1 MKQYR
6 IVLDRPEVVES
17 FAAQIKAYIEQNP
30 GYVPLLQAVEPS
42 GDVAYIQYG
51 LSFAQEFFQDL
62 TIFGMTSHCAL
73 TPDTHSAKFPVVSL
87 LLFEKSNYLVQGYD
101 CHNITPSEAGR
112 EFCAQ
117 LSSISDLKGI
127 IMMSSDLTL
136 SPQGF
141 IDEIS
146 DRYPDVPIFGAIAG
160 TSALSKDLSL
170 IFLNDKIFDRG
181 IIAVAL
187 YGKEL
192 NIEIHHDLGWKPLGR
207 QFTITSSTPDGIVK
221 EIDNQPAFNI
231 YRKYL
236 GVEANEYFFENTS
249 AFPFVYKKDNK
260 IIGRVALNYTNNDL
274 QFAMNIPVGTKAS
287 LAYAKD
293 KYLLAGT
300 LKSANKLVDFVPEAI
315 LIYACMSRRTL
326 MGDQLADKEF
336 SYFDQVNDN
345 STWSCGFAEILY
357 NEEGAGLLN
366 GTFISVGLRE
376 GNAKSENKVRPIIDN
391 DINPSTTVVPLNDR
405 LINFLENTT
414 ADLNDNVMQLF
425 EMASHDQLTHLFNRA
440 AFDYWFDKKYEE
452 LDESGN
458 MAMVMFDID
467 HFKKVN
473 DIYGH
478 DIGDEVIKGVVKS
491 INESIPKEAIIARWG
506 GEEFIG
512 IMPGVTKKE
521 AIDLA
526 ETIRKSVESTSFAPV
541 KKVTISVGVITINKY
556 NCLDKRNLFTLVDSA
571 LYEAKETG
579 RNKVVFRATNS
590 V

>member
-6 IVLDRPEVVES
+6 IVLENPEDVERL
-17 FAAQIKAYIEQNP
+17 ADEIQGILNDNP
-30 GYVPLLQAVEPS
+30 DSVPLLQAVEPS
-42 GDVAYIQYG
+42 GDIAYIQYG
-51 LSFAQEFFQDL
+51 LTFAQEYFQDL

-87 LLFEKSNYLVQGYD
+87 MLFEKSNFLIQSYD
-101 CHNITPSEAGR
+101 CHDITPTEAGK
-112 EFCAQ
+112 EFCTQ
-117 LSSISDLKGI
+117 LSALSDVKGV

-141 IDEIS
+141 IDEIGKNC
-146 DRYPDVPIFGAIAG
+146 PHVPVFGAVAG
-160 TSALSKDLSL
+160 TSALTEDSSL
-170 IFLNDKIFDRG
+170 VFLNDKIFDRG
-181 IIAVAL
+181 IVAVAL
-187 YGKEL
+187 YGKDL

-207 QFTITSSTPDGIVK
+207 HFTITSSTPDGVVK
-221 EIDNQPAFNI
+221 EIDNMPAFDI

-249 AFPFVYKKDNK
+249 AFPFVYKKGNK
-260 IIGRVALNYTNNDL
+260 TVGRVALNYSDKDL
-274 QFAMNIPVGTKAS
+274 HFAVEIPEGTKAS

-293 KYLLAGT
+293 NYLLTDT
-300 LKSANKLVDFVPEAI
+300 LKSANKLVNFVPEAI

-326 MGDQLADKEF
+326 MGDKLADKEF
-336 SYFDQVNDN
+336 SYFSQVNKD
-345 STWSCGFAEILY
+345 STWSCGYAEILY

-366 GTFISVGLRE
+366 GTLISVGLRE
-376 GNAKSENKVRPIIDN
+376 GEPKLENKVEPITDVAIKR
-391 DINPSTTVVPLNDR
+391 STTVVPLNDR
-405 LINFLENTT
+405 LITFLENATD
-414 ADLNDNVMQLF
+414 DLNDNVNQLF
-425 EMASHDQLTHLFNRA
+425 EMASHDQLTGLFNRN
-440 AFDYWFDKKYEE
+440 AFDYWFDRKYEE
-452 LDESGN
+452 LDDSGT
-458 MAMVMFDID
+458 MAMIMFDID

-478 DIGDEVIKGVVKS
+478 DVGDQVIKGVVKS
-491 INESIPKEAIIARWG
+491 ITDAIPDEAIIARWG

-512 IMPGVTKKE
+512 IMPGVSKKE

-526 ETIRKSVESTSFAPV
+526 ETIRKSVEAASFSPV
-541 KKVTISVGVITINKY
+541 KRVNISVGVITINKY

-579 RNKVVFRATNS
+579 RNKVVFKATNS